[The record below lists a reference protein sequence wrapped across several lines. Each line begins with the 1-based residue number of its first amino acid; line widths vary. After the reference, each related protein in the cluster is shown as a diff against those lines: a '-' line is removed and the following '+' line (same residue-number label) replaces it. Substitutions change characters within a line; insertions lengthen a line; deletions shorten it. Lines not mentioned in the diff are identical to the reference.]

1 MVNKTMSKKIKIMI
15 IMTGVILSFLL
26 SISIG
31 GAAVTTRDIGHVFA
45 YRLFGTAL
53 PADFNLVTVGLIWN
67 IRLPR
72 VLLSFIVGAALA
84 VSGTVMQSVLKNPLA
99 SSYTIGVSAGAGL
112 GAIIIIVLGISSSV
126 LGMFLMP
133 VVSIIFGMA
142 TIVFAV
148 LFASK
153 MDDHLSN
160 HSIILVGMVLSI
172 FINAI
177 IMTLASR
184 SPQYAYQ
191 ISLWQL
197 GSFSGSEWSVVG
209 IVFAATILL
218 VFWLCIYIKEMDVLT
233 FGDEQASAIGIDV
246 KKTKWFLLIASSMLT
261 AVSVAFVGVIGF
273 VDLIA
278 PHVIRRTFG
287 AAHRY
292 VLPLS
297 ALFGGAFMILAD
309 LVARTVI
316 APSVLPIG
324 SVTALIG
331 APFFGYVFLKG
342 GKRKAG
348 VS

>member
-1 MVNKTMSKKIKIMI
+1 MSKKVKILI
-15 IMTGVILSFLL
+15 IMAGVILSFLL

-31 GAAVTTRDIGHVFA
+31 GATITIAEIADVFA
-45 YRLFGTAL
+45 YRLFSTEL
-53 PADFNLVTVGLIWN
+53 PVDFNRVAVGLIWD

-112 GAIIIIVLGISSSV
+112 GAVLLIFLGISSSV
-126 LGMFLMP
+126 LGMFLLP
-133 VVSIIFGMA
+133 VVSITFGMT

-153 MDDHLSN
+153 MDNHLSN
-160 HSIILVGMVLSI
+160 HSIVLVGMVLSV

-177 IMTLASR
+177 MMTLASR
-184 SPQYAYQ
+184 SPRYAQQ
-191 ISLWQL
+191 ISMWQL
-197 GSFSGSEWSVVG
+197 GSFSMRGWTVVG
-209 IVFAATILL
+209 IVFAVSTFFIL
-218 VFWLCIYIKEMDVLT
+218 WLCRYVKEMDVLT

-261 AVSVAFVGVIGF
+261 GVSVAFVGVIGF

-278 PHVIRRTFG
+278 PHVIRRFFG

-292 VLPLS
+292 VMPLS
-297 ALFGGAFMILAD
+297 ALFGGTFMVCAD
-309 LVARTVI
+309 LLARTVI
-316 APSVLPIG
+316 APSEIPIG

-331 APFFGYVFLKG
+331 APFFGYLFLKG